1 MQARNKYKGFTKV
14 GLVCS
19 GLVLGLLLSLTYS
32 AVAEK
37 MTKPQLPLEELRA
50 FAEVFGKIKSD
61 YVEPVEDK
69 KLLSEAMNGM
79 LTGLDPHSTYMDAEA
94 FKDMQATTQGEFGGL
109 GIEVGMEDGLV
120 KVISPIED
128 SPAYAAGLKSGDL
141 IMKLDETPIKGLSLN
156 DAVKLM
162 RGKPDTSITLT
173 VLRKNEVKPLT
184 FKLVRAI
191 IKNKSVKYKMTEPG
205 YAYARVTQFQEHT
218 GEDLAKAIK
227 AMHDENK
234 GPFKGFVLDLR
245 NDPGGLLNGAV
256 GVAAEFLPK
265 DALVVYTEGRATDSK
280 MKLTVSPENY
290 VSNSVI
296 HEYLQKMNNGNMP
309 INITKSNMS
318 EAIAAND
325 YIHDVPED
333 LKTVPMVVLINAGSA
348 SASEIVA
355 GALQDHKRA
364 TLIGL
369 RSFGKGSVQTIMP
382 MNNGAAI
389 KLTTARYFTP
399 KGRSIQ
405 AKGIDPDYLV
415 EDGLDQSYNIH
426 EADLSHHLSNPK
438 DTQAGVQAKPDELT
452 PAKDAAKDKLNE
464 KKYAEPSGPI
474 EPASKDDLQFAQAMN
489 FLKGK
494 PVIVSTPPKVE
505 AALAK

>member
-1 MQARNKYKGFTKV
+1 MQVKNKYQGFTKIGLVFAGLIV
-14 GLVCS
+14 GLM
-19 GLVLGLLLSLTYS
+19 LSLTYS

-37 MTKPQLPLEELRA
+37 MVKPQLPIEDLRA

-69 KLLSEAMNGM
+69 KLISEAISGM
-79 LTGLDPHSTYMDAEA
+79 LTGLDPHSTYMDVDA
-94 FKDMQATTQGEFGGL
+94 FKDMQAATQGEFGGL

-128 SPAYAAGLKSGDL
+128 SPAYAAGIKSGDL
-141 IMKLDETPIKGLSLN
+141 IMKLDEKLVKGMTLN
-156 DAVKLM
+156 DAVKIM

-173 VLRKNEVKPLT
+173 ILRKNEAKPLLVT
-184 FKLVRAI
+184 LVRAI
-191 IKNKSVKYKMTEPG
+191 IKNKSVKFKLTEPG
-205 YAYARVTQFQEHT
+205 YAYVRITQFQEHT
-218 GEDLAKAIK
+218 GEDLAKAINSMY
-227 AMHDENK
+227 AENK

-256 GVAAEFLPK
+256 GVSAAFLPK
-265 DALVVYTEGRATDSK
+265 DTLVVYTEGRAADSK
-280 MKLTVSPENY
+280 MNLTVNPENY
-290 VSNSVI
+290 AR
-296 HEYLQKMNNGNMP
+296 GG
-309 INITKSNMS
+309 
-318 EAIAAND
+318 AAND
-325 YIHDVPED
+325 YMRDIPAD

-364 TLIGL
+364 TLIGV

-405 AKGIDPDYLV
+405 AKGIEPDYYV
-415 EDGLDQSYNIH
+415 EDGTDQSNNIH
-426 EADLSHHLSNPK
+426 EADLSRHLSNPK
-438 DTQAGVQAKPDELT
+438 DATSASKTKPENN
-452 PAKDAAKDKLNE
+452 AAAAAAKAKLNE
-464 KKYAEPSGPI
+464 KKFAEASAPI
-474 EPASKDDLQFAQAMN
+474 EPASKDDVQFTQAMN

-494 PVIVSTPPKVE
+494 PIIKSAPPKVE
-505 AALAK
+505 TAAEK